1 MLRRLCLFF
10 VDFLIFLFSGIISL
24 FIRFGWDFKSIL
36 EFSPAVLIASV
47 LGVIAFFLFGVYKVV
62 WAYMSNNEVVLI
74 FKSAI
79 VGYFLNLIV
88 DLVFP
93 TVMPRSVGIM
103 QFLGAALVVLLSRI
117 WWSWYIH
124 ESERKGDK
132 ILNKKRIGIVGA
144 GEAGILLLEDL
155 KKRNSQKSVV
165 AFIDDSKRK
174 IGRKVRGV
182 EVLGPIVDLDKIIRE
197 KRLEEI
203 VVAIP
208 SADSSLMKRIT
219 EKIDL
224 KRVEMKVLPSITEII
239 DNKVAADQIREVA
252 IEDLLGR
259 EPVRLDLSEIKEAN
273 REKIIMITGAGGSIG
288 SEITRQLI
296 AMKPKMIIAFGRGE
310 NSIYQASHKFL
321 PLLKEYD
328 VQFTRIIGDITDKQR
343 LESLFREYSPEI
355 IYHCAAHKHVPLM
368 EENPSEA
375 FRVNSLG
382 TKALVDMAL
391 EYGVE
396 RFTLISTDKAVNPT
410 SIMGLSKR
418 LAEMYIRSIA
428 KTEQKTKFSV
438 VRFGNVLGSRGSVIP
453 RFKEQIKNGGPVTVT
468 DKNMR
473 RFFMTIPE
481 ASSLVLQA
489 SSFMNNGDLFILDM
503 GEQIYIKDLVENMI
517 ILAGLIPGQDI
528 EIEFTGI
535 RPGEKLYEELFL
547 DMEKALSTKHP
558 KIFRVIE
565 DEKYS
570 DEEITNLMKKLY
582 SFSIEKNMK
591 GLKELIDQY
600 IPDNQIEFKGGSS
613 DAYKPERVF
622 ETGKS

>member
-24 FIRFGWDFKSIL
+24 FIRFGWDFESIL
-36 EFSPAVLIASV
+36 EFFPAVLIASV

-328 VQFTRIIGDITDKQR
+328 VQFTRII
-343 LESLFREYSPEI
+343 
-355 IYHCAAHKHVPLM
+355 
-368 EENPSEA
+368 
-375 FRVNSLG
+375 
-382 TKALVDMAL
+382 
-391 EYGVE
+391 
-396 RFTLISTDKAVNPT
+396 
-410 SIMGLSKR
+410 
-418 LAEMYIRSIA
+418 
-428 KTEQKTKFSV
+428 
-438 VRFGNVLGSRGSVIP
+438 
-453 RFKEQIKNGGPVTVT
+453 
-468 DKNMR
+468 
-473 RFFMTIPE
+473 
-481 ASSLVLQA
+481 
-489 SSFMNNGDLFILDM
+489 
-503 GEQIYIKDLVENMI
+503 
-517 ILAGLIPGQDI
+517 
-528 EIEFTGI
+528 
-535 RPGEKLYEELFL
+535 
-547 DMEKALSTKHP
+547 
-558 KIFRVIE
+558 
-565 DEKYS
+565 
-570 DEEITNLMKKLY
+570 
-582 SFSIEKNMK
+582 
-591 GLKELIDQY
+591 
-600 IPDNQIEFKGGSS
+600 
-613 DAYKPERVF
+613 
-622 ETGKS
+622 